1 MPFQKGLQ
9 IYKNL
14 MPYKI
19 FYQKKSA
26 GCKPTDF
33 VKNLLLILF

>member
-1 MPFQKGLQ
+1 MPLQKGLQ
-9 IYKNL
+9 IYKIL

-26 GCKPTDF
+26 GCKPTDP
-33 VKNLLLILF
+33 VKNIC